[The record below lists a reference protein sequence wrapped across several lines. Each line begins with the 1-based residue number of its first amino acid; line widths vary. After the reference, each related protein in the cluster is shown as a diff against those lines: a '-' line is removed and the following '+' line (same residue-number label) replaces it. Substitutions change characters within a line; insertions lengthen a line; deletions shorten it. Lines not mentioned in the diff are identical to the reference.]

1 MGIFHLASMHSI
13 ILVLIEHILCLSS
26 CISLILNCD
35 DLKSLHL
42 SYGNEKNVEEARKEI
57 LNLSNNI
64 RREVMFLSDNQ
75 FTQPILANDGYVVLM
90 VCKRYLPQI
99 KFPSEEKLKQEIEN
113 ELFVELSE
121 RYISRLRRSSYIEI
135 ID

>member
-1 MGIFHLASMHSI
+1 
-13 ILVLIEHILCLSS
+13 
-26 CISLILNCD
+26 
-35 DLKSLHL
+35 
-42 SYGNEKNVEEARKEI
+42 
-57 LNLSNNI
+57 
-64 RREVMFLSDNQ
+64 MFLSDNQ
-75 FTQPILANDGYVVLM
+75 FTQPILSNDGYVVLM

-135 ID
+135 IN